1 MSREIRKTG
10 VLVLKDDAR
19 PYVKELLTEGVIA
32 VTAGTNVIRM
42 LPPFVITEEH
52 VDEFIGKLKNI
63 LKKSK

>member
-1 MSREIRKTG
+1 M
-10 VLVLKDDAR
+10 
-19 PYVKELLTEGVIA
+19 
-32 VTAGTNVIRM
+32 TAGTNVIRM